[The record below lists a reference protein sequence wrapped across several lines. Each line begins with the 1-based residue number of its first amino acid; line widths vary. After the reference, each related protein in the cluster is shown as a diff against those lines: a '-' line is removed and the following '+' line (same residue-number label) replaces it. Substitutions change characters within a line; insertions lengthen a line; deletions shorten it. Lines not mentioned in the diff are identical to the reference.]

1 MINDPNNFNGR
12 LELTIGGAV
21 VGFLGG
27 WVGGLE
33 LMLWSQGMP
42 PASLPRIWA
51 WVTQFGLVIH
61 GWGWRGY
68 WPIAA
73 AVLGATALA
82 GALWWLMTVPAER
95 HVRGFV
101 LHRTPKRIARLVA
114 PHKNEPPGVRIH
126 PDILIDQHAECRH
139 LLIVGGAGSGK
150 TTILW
155 PLIQQAQARGDQML
169 IFDSKGDFTQKL
181 PAPFALLSPT
191 DARGGRWR
199 VGHDIRTRLDAQALA
214 ETLIK
219 DNEKDPMWAQGSR
232 ALLVGLVSDLQ
243 ARHGTRW
250 GMAHLAHAAAA
261 ALGDFATLKA
271 IIGREDPLS
280 LSLLGGD
287 EAEGPNRTTMGF
299 LVQLSAALTQ
309 VINLGVAS
317 YDLRDNAEWS
327 VRSWLAGRQP
337 PVAVLGFRDSARSL
351 SQAFAS
357 SLIEQTVRQ
366 VSDMPDA
373 APDQRRIWLVIDE
386 APRVGKV
393 PSITDALATA
403 RSKGLRVVLGI
414 QSLAQVRETYTR
426 DTATTWAGQTA
437 TKIICQTTAPDDQEW
452 CAKLLGDREVDRFQH
467 QVATQTG
474 RDGGQ
479 HNQSWQRVREPVLM
493 PAAFGRDLKVLKG
506 QGPRAL
512 LMAGGEAALLQWPF
526 PALQTHRPD
535 RLEARWIQP
544 HYQRPAWGKA
554 PPEVGRS
561 PAPTAVAP
569 LSKKKP
575 EKEPLVQAMGT
586 PRMDPEAPHPLPAGT
601 PDAGLTD
608 PIPDLVLD
616 HLAPGLGLLAKILG
630 PVEAVST
637 LSSAPAPPTPG
648 SVPPP
653 PASAG
658 PDDREGVG
666 EGPDEERE
674 P

>member
-1 MINDPNNFNGR
+1 MMNDPNNFNGR

-27 WVGGLE
+27 WVGGLQ

-42 PASLPRIWA
+42 PATPPRIWT
-51 WVTQFGLVIH
+51 WVTRWGLIIP

-68 WPIAA
+68 WPLGAA
-73 AVLGATALA
+73 ALAATGLA
-82 GALWWLMTVPAER
+82 GLMWWLMTVPAER

-101 LHRTPKRIARLVA
+101 LHRTPQRIARLVA

-155 PLIQQAQARGDQML
+155 PLIQQAQARGDRML

-181 PAPFALLSPT
+181 PEPFTVLSPC

-219 DNEKDPMWAQGSR
+219 ENEKDPMWSQGSR

-243 ARHGTRW
+243 ARTGTQW
-250 GMAHLAHAAAA
+250 GMAHLAHATAA
-261 ALGDFATLKA
+261 ALGDFAVLKA
-271 IIGREDPLS
+271 VIGREDPMS
-280 LSLLGGD
+280 LSLLGGED
-287 EAEGPNRTTMGF
+287 AEGPNRTTMGF

-317 YDLRDNAEWS
+317 YDLKENPEWS

-337 PVAVLGFRDSARSL
+337 PVTILGFRDSARSL
-351 SQAFAS
+351 SQAFAAS
-357 SLIEQTVRQ
+357 VIEQTVRQ
-366 VSDMPDA
+366 ISDMPDA
-373 APDQRRIWLVIDE
+373 APDQRRIWLIVDE
-386 APRVGKV
+386 VPRVGRV

-414 QSLAQVRETYTR
+414 QSLAQIREAYTR

-437 TKIICQTTAPDDQEW
+437 TKILCQTTSPDDQEW

-467 QVATQTG
+467 QVSTQTG

-493 PAAFGRDLKVLKG
+493 PAAFGRDLKVIKG
-506 QGPRAL
+506 RGPRAL
-512 LMAGGEAALLQWPF
+512 LMAGGEAAILNWPF
-526 PALQTHRPD
+526 PALITARPD

-544 HYQRPAWGKA
+544 NYQRPDWGKA
-554 PPEVGRS
+554 PPDVGKPS
-561 PAPTAVAP
+561 APMAAAP
-569 LSKKKP
+569 PVRKKP
-575 EKEPLVQAMGT
+575 QNEQAQALGT
-586 PRMDPEAPHPLPAGT
+586 PLMDSETSCPMPAVT
-601 PDAGLTD
+601 PDAGLAD
-608 PIPDLVLD
+608 SIQDLVLD

-630 PVEAVST
+630 TVESVGAT
-637 LSSAPAPPTPG
+637 PFAPAQPISTQAAPLTPG
-648 SVPPP
+648 S
-653 PASAG
+653 AG
-658 PDDREGVG
+658 LDDLDKTEEGQD
-666 EGPDEERE
+666 EGRAP
-674 P
+674 

>member
-1 MINDPNNFNGR
+1 
-12 LELTIGGAV
+12 
-21 VGFLGG
+21 
-27 WVGGLE
+27 
-33 LMLWSQGMP
+33 
-42 PASLPRIWA
+42 
-51 WVTQFGLVIH
+51 
-61 GWGWRGY
+61 
-68 WPIAA
+68 
-73 AVLGATALA
+73 
-82 GALWWLMTVPAER
+82 
-95 HVRGFV
+95 
-101 LHRTPKRIARLVA
+101 
-114 PHKNEPPGVRIH
+114 
-126 PDILIDQHAECRH
+126 
-139 LLIVGGAGSGK
+139 
-150 TTILW
+150 
-155 PLIQQAQARGDQML
+155 
-169 IFDSKGDFTQKL
+169 
-181 PAPFALLSPT
+181 
-191 DARGGRWR
+191 
-199 VGHDIRTRLDAQALA
+199 TRLDAQALA

-219 DNEKDPMWAQGSR
+219 DNEKDPMWSQGSR

-299 LVQLSAALTQ
+299 LVQLAAALTQ

-373 APDQRRIWLVIDE
+373 APDQRRIWLIVDE

-393 PSITDALATA
+393 PSITDALAAA

-493 PAAFGRDLKVLKG
+493 PAAFGRDLKVIKG
-506 QGPRAL
+506 RGPRAL

-526 PALQTHRPD
+526 PTLQTHRPD
-535 RLEARWIQP
+535 RLEARWIQQN
-544 HYQRPAWGKA
+544 YQRPAWGKA

-561 PAPTAVAP
+561 PAPAP
-569 LSKKKP
+569 PAPVSKKQP

-586 PRMDPEAPHPLPAGT
+586 PRMDRETPHPMPAVT

-616 HLAPGLGLLAKILG
+616 HLAPGLGLFAKILG
-630 PVEAVST
+630 PIEAVST
-637 LSSAPAPPTPG
+637 PSPAPPALG

-653 PASAG
+653 GSAG
-658 PDDREGVG
+658 PDDRDGGEEGQ
-666 EGPDEERE
+666 DEERE

>member
-12 LELTIGGAV
+12 LELTVGGAV

-27 WVGGLE
+27 WIGGLQ

-42 PASLPRIWA
+42 PASLRRIWA

-68 WPIAA
+68 WPIGAA
-73 AVLGATALA
+73 ALGATALA

-219 DNEKDPMWAQGSR
+219 ENEKDPMWSQGSR

-243 ARHGTRW
+243 ARYGTRW
-250 GMAHLAHAAAA
+250 GMAHLAHATAA
-261 ALGDFATLKA
+261 ALGDFAVLKA
-271 IIGREDPLS
+271 VIGREDPMS
-280 LSLLGGD
+280 LSLLGGED
-287 EAEGPNRTTMGF
+287 AEGPNRTTMGF

-337 PVAVLGFRDSARSL
+337 AVAVLGFRDSARSL

-373 APDQRRIWLVIDE
+373 APDQRRIWLIVDE

-414 QSLAQVRETYTR
+414 QSLAQVREIYTR

-493 PAAFGRDLKVLKG
+493 PAAFGRDLKVIKG
-506 QGPRAL
+506 RGPRAL

-526 PALQTHRPD
+526 PTLQTHRPD
-535 RLEARWIQP
+535 RLEARWIQQN
-544 HYQRPAWGKA
+544 YQRPAWGKA
-554 PPEVGRS
+554 PPEVGKPS
-561 PAPTAVAP
+561 ASAPGAP
-569 LSKKKP
+569 HSKKKP
-575 EKEPLVQAMGT
+575 EKGPQAQAITT
-586 PRMDPEAPHPLPAGT
+586 PNVDPDRPPHNVAAVT
-601 PDAGLTD
+601 RDAGLAD
-608 PIPDLVLD
+608 PIPDIVLD

-630 PVEAVST
+630 PIEAAGSGPP
-637 LSSAPAPPTPG
+637 APAQAVTARPPVPEAPG
-648 SVPPP
+648 LGDLDG
-653 PASAG
+653 AE
-658 PDDREGVG
+658 EGQ
-666 EGPDEERE
+666 DEERE

>member
-27 WVGGLE
+27 WVGGLQ

-68 WPIAA
+68 WPPAA
-73 AVLGATALA
+73 AALGATALA

-181 PAPFALLSPT
+181 PEPFTLLSPT

-219 DNEKDPMWAQGSR
+219 ENEKDPMWSQGSR

-243 ARHGTRW
+243 ARYGTRW
-250 GMAHLAHAAAA
+250 GMAHLAHATTA
-261 ALGDFATLKA
+261 ALGDFAVLKA
-271 IIGREDPLS
+271 VIGREDPMS
-280 LSLLGGD
+280 LSLLGGED
-287 EAEGPNRTTMGF
+287 AEGPNRTTMGF

-414 QSLAQVRETYTR
+414 QSTAQIRETYTR

-493 PAAFGRDLKVLKG
+493 PAAFGRDLKVIKG
-506 QGPRAL
+506 RGPRAL
-512 LMAGGEAALLQWPF
+512 LMAGGEAAILQWPF
-526 PALQTHRPD
+526 PTLQTHRPD

-544 HYQRPAWGKA
+544 NYQRPPWGKTPPDVGKPSA
-554 PPEVGRS
+554 PAAVG
-561 PAPTAVAP
+561 PH
-569 LSKKKP
+569 SKKKP
-575 EKEPLVQAMGT
+575 EKEQQVQAMGA
-586 PRMDPEAPHPLPAGT
+586 PIMDSETLRPMPAVT
-601 PDAGLTD
+601 PDAGLAGHVQ
-608 PIPDLVLD
+608 DLVLD

-630 PVEAVST
+630 TIEVAGSGPP
-637 LSSAPAPPTPG
+637 APAQAVTAR
-648 SVPPP
+648 P
-653 PASAG
+653 PAPEVSGLEDLDGAE
-658 PDDREGVG
+658 EGQ
-666 EGPDEERE
+666 DEERE

>member
-21 VGFLGG
+21 VGFFGG
-27 WVGGLE
+27 WIGGLQ

-68 WPIAA
+68 WPIGAA
-73 AVLGATALA
+73 ALGATTLA

-101 LHRTPKRIARLVA
+101 LHRTPQRIARLVA

-181 PAPFALLSPT
+181 PEPFTLLSPT

-219 DNEKDPMWAQGSR
+219 ENEKDPMWSQGSR

-243 ARHGTRW
+243 ARYGTRW

-414 QSLAQVRETYTR
+414 QSLAQVREVYTR

-526 PALQTHRPD
+526 PALQTHRPY

-561 PAPTAVAP
+561 SAPAPPAP
-569 LSKKKP
+569 VSKKQP
-575 EKEPLVQAMGT
+575 EKEPPVQAMGT
-586 PRMDPEAPHPLPAGT
+586 PRMVPETPHPLPAVT

-630 PVEAVST
+630 PIEAVST
-637 LSSAPAPPTPG
+637 PPSAPPALG

-653 PASAG
+653 GSAG
-658 PDDREGVG
+658 PDDREGVE
-666 EGPDEERE
+666 EGQDEERA

>member
-1 MINDPNNFNGR
+1 MMNDPNNFNGR

-27 WVGGLE
+27 WVGGLQ

-42 PASLPRIWA
+42 PATLPRIWA
-51 WVTQFGLVIH
+51 WVTQFGLVIP
-61 GWGWRGY
+61 GWGWWGY
-68 WPIAA
+68 WPATAA
-73 AVLGATALA
+73 ALAATGLA

-101 LHRTPKRIARLVA
+101 LHRTPQRIAHLVA
-114 PHKNEPPGVRIH
+114 PHKNEPPGVRVH

-155 PLIQQAQARGDQML
+155 PLIQQAQARGDRML

-181 PAPFALLSPT
+181 PEPFTLLSPT

-219 DNEKDPMWAQGSR
+219 ENEKDPMWSQGSR

-243 ARHGTRW
+243 ARTGTQW

-261 ALGDFATLKA
+261 ALGDFAVLKA
-271 IIGREDPLS
+271 VIGREDPMS
-280 LSLLGGD
+280 LSLLGGED
-287 EAEGPNRTTMGF
+287 AEGPNRTTMGF

-317 YDLRDNAEWS
+317 YDLKENPEWS

-337 PVAVLGFRDSARSL
+337 PVTILGFRDSARSL
-351 SQAFAS
+351 SQAFAAS
-357 SLIEQTVRQ
+357 VIEQTVRQ
-366 VSDMPDA
+366 ISDMPDA
-373 APDQRRIWLVIDE
+373 APDQRRIWLIVDE
-386 APRVGKV
+386 VPRVGRV

-414 QSLAQVRETYTR
+414 QSLAQIREAYTR

-437 TKIICQTTAPDDQEW
+437 TKILCQTTSPDDQEW

-467 QVATQTG
+467 QVSTQTG

-493 PAAFGRDLKVLKG
+493 PAAFGRDLKVIKG
-506 QGPRAL
+506 RGPLAL
-512 LMAGGEAALLQWPF
+512 LMAGGEAAILNWPF
-526 PALQTHRPD
+526 PALITARPD

-544 HYQRPAWGKA
+544 NYQRPDWGKA
-554 PPEVGRS
+554 PPDVGKPS
-561 PAPTAVAP
+561 APMAAAP
-569 LSKKKP
+569 PVRKKP
-575 EKEPLVQAMGT
+575 QNEQAQALGT
-586 PRMDPEAPHPLPAGT
+586 PLMDSETSCPMPAVT
-601 PDAGLTD
+601 PDAGLAD
-608 PIPDLVLD
+608 SIQDLVLD

-630 PVEAVST
+630 TVESVGAT
-637 LSSAPAPPTPG
+637 PFAPAQPISTQAAPLTPG
-648 SVPPP
+648 S
-653 PASAG
+653 AG
-658 PDDREGVG
+658 LDDLDKTEEGQD
-666 EGPDEERE
+666 EGRAP
-674 P
+674 

>member
-27 WVGGLE
+27 WIGGLQ
-33 LMLWSQGMP
+33 LMLWSQGRA
-42 PASLPRIWA
+42 PASLSQIWA
-51 WVTQFGLVIH
+51 GAARFGLIIH

-68 WPIAA
+68 GPLAA
-73 AVLGATALA
+73 AVGAASVVA

-101 LHRTPKRIARLVA
+101 LHRTPKRI
-114 PHKNEPPGVRIH
+114 VRILAPAKHEPAGITLH
-126 PDILIDQHAECRH
+126 PRIRIDQYTECRH

-219 DNEKDPMWAQGSR
+219 DNEKDPMWSQGSR

-299 LVQLSAALTQ
+299 LVQLAAALTQ

-337 PVAVLGFRDSARSL
+337 PVVVLGFRDSARSL

-373 APDQRRIWLVIDE
+373 APDQRRIWLIIDE

-414 QSLAQVRETYTR
+414 QSLAQVREVYTR

-544 HYQRPAWGKA
+544 HYQRPAWGKTPPDVGKPSA
-554 PPEVGRS
+554 P
-561 PAPTAVAP
+561 AAVAP